1 MNPRNIRKICFYMGK
16 YFWPR
21 NKGFGGRWKLW
32 IFPVTFCICVCLYL
46 IYRNYIIFERDVSDK
61 KYYSLNGIFEDKD
74 HLEYAIVIDAGSSGS
89 RVYIYVWPP
98 HNGNLEHL
106 LDIHQLTD
114 EFNRPLVKKIT
125 PGLSSFAD
133 EPFKASDYLYPLL
146 QFAAENVPIDKH
158 VQTPLFILATAGM
171 RLLSEDIQESILND
185 LRVDIPQN
193 FTFHFPPSN
202 VEVISG
208 KQEGIYLWIAIN
220 YLLGNF
226 DHTFE
231 NDEKSKI
238 VTNSS
243 IWRKPTVGM
252 LEMGGASLQIAYEVT
267 DDDYNNEIQE
277 TTKSNVVELNLGCV
291 DHDTGHLYHLYVS
304 TLLGFSADRVR
315 SLYSKQLIQ
324 SNIENAIKRNKTA
337 PLVILDPC
345 LPKETTDFND
355 KNTISIPNQ
364 NISSVLFKGTG
375 NFNECYKRLISY
387 LNYTCEGMPCNSG
400 IPHLRLNFSKKDF
413 YGFSEFWYTME
424 DVLRIGGRYN
434 YKKFQK
440 SARDY
445 CATRWSVLQDRFKR
459 RIYPLADKK
468 RLKYQCFKSAWMSV
482 VLHEG
487 LKLPVDYKGLRSAAF
502 IQGQNVQWSL
512 GAALYRTRYFPLR
525 ALHKTVGQNSLSIW
539 KVNAFY
545 QFLFYGC
552 IIIVFTAITIY
563 LCRLQRFF
571 CRPRKFLY
579 HTNIISIEKGLT
591 PSEEPLLWR

>member
-21 NKGFGGRWKLW
+21 NKGFSGRWKLW

-46 IYRNYIIFERDVSDK
+46 IYRNYVIFERDVSDK

-74 HLEYAIVIDAGSSGS
+74 NLEYAIVIDAGSSGS

-98 HNGNLEHL
+98 HKGNLEHL

-193 FTFHFPPSN
+193 FSFHFPPTN

-231 NDEKSKI
+231 NDDKTKI

-267 DDDYNNEIQE
+267 DDDYNNEIQVGVSFFLFSE
-277 TTKSNVVELNLGCV
+277 NIFEKKFNVKP
-291 DHDTGHLYHLYVS
+291 
-304 TLLGFSADRVR
+304 
-315 SLYSKQLIQ
+315 SKLIILIQ
-324 SNIENAIKRNKTA
+324 FFINLFYRNKTA

-345 LPKETTDFND
+345 LSKETTDFND

-400 IPHLRLNFSKKDF
+400 IPHLGLNFSKKDF

-424 DVLRIGGRYN
+424 DVLRIGGIYN

-445 CATRWSVLQDRFKR
+445 CATRWSVLQDRFQR
-459 RIYPLADKK
+459 RVYPLADKK

-487 LKLPVDYKGLRSAAF
+487 LKLPVDYKGLRSAALV
-502 IQGQNVQWSL
+502 QGQHVQWSL
-512 GAALYRTRYFPLR
+512 GAVLYRTRYFPLR

-571 CRPRKFLY
+571 CRPRKFLS
-579 HTNIISIEKGLT
+579 HTNIISMEKGLI
-591 PSEEPLLWR
+591 PSKEPLLWR